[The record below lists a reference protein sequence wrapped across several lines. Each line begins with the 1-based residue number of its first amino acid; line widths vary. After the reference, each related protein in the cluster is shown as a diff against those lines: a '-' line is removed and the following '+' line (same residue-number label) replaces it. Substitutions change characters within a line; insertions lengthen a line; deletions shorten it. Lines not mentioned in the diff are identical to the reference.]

1 MIFLELADPIA
12 SVARLDAEA
21 QAALVLGVVT
31 NKSGKHNKTCHE
43 NLNTLRGF
51 SPFSLLSMY
60 EFGFFKYKNFIILKV
75 VQIVILLHYLR
86 LSGNSLLATYI

>member
-1 MIFLELADPIA
+1 MIFLEFADPIA

-51 SPFSLLSMY
+51 SPFSLLSIY
-60 EFGFFKYKNFIILKV
+60 EFDLVFF
-75 VQIVILLHYLR
+75 
-86 LSGNSLLATYI
+86 